1 MLRLAFMGTPA
12 FAVSAFD
19 AIIEAGHQVTAVYT
33 QPPRPAKRHQ
43 KEQPSPIQLRAEA
56 KGLKIRTP
64 VSLSG
69 DREQEA
75 FAALKADVALVAAY
89 GLLLPKGILEAPRFG
104 CINIHASLLPRWR
117 GAAPIQR
124 AIMEG
129 DSETGISIMQMDEG
143 LDTGP
148 VFATWDLAISEFD
161 DFGSLHDLLAELGAH
176 AAITVLA
183 ELEAGKA
190 VAHPQSG
197 DGATYAKKIDKSEA
211 HIDWSYEAVTI
222 DRQVRALSPRPGA
235 WCEIAGERIR
245 ILGGDVLDLAG
256 SPGEVLDDRL
266 TVACG
271 RHAYRIEWAQR
282 PGKDVMDAATLL
294 LGFPVAAGTKVL

>member
-1 MLRLAFMGTPA
+1 MLRLVFMGTPN

-19 AIIEAGHQVTAVYT
+19 AIIEAGHQVIAVYT

-43 KEQPSPIQLRAEA
+43 KEQPSPIQLQAEA

-89 GLLLPKGILEAPRFG
+89 GLLLPGALLDGPRYG

-124 AIMEG
+124 AIMAG
-129 DSETGISIMQMDEG
+129 DRESGVSIMQMDEG

-148 VFATWDLAISEFD
+148 IFLKQAITISEGENY
-161 DFGSLHDLLAELGAH
+161 GSLHDRLAKLGAH

-197 DGATYAKKIDKSEA
+197 DGATYARKIDKSEA